1 MLELKN
7 IVKEYH
13 VADETINALNN
24 VSIKFRENEF
34 VSILGPSGCGKTTLL
49 NIIGGLDRYTSGDL
63 IINGR
68 STKEYKDRDWDT
80 YRNHSIGFIFQSYNL
95 IPHQT
100 VLENVELALTLAGVS
115 KEERRTRAKEVL
127 TKVGLGDKL
136 NNRPNQLS
144 GGQMQRVA
152 IARALINDPDILL
165 ADEPTGALDTK
176 TSIQI
181 LELLKEVASDRL
193 IIMVTHNPE
202 LAEQYS
208 TRIIK
213 LLDGKV
219 IDDSNPVREE
229 EVIKT
234 KEKLDK
240 KKKASMS
247 FFTALSL
254 SFRNMLTKKGRT
266 IMVAFAGSIGIIGI
280 ALILSVSYGF
290 QAYID
295 RVEEDT
301 LSSYPVMITEEN
313 TNMSSIISSFA
324 SSSKDEN
331 RPLDK
336 IYSKLVLTQML
347 KAVSSETYQ
356 NNMTAFKAYIE
367 SQKDYLEN
375 YTLDIKYNY
384 NITPY
389 IYKADTNK
397 VVQVNPNVLFS
408 NMMGTM
414 GGMQATAMSAMS
426 SCFDEKINNQKLLET
441 QYEVL
446 AGEWPDKNDD
456 DYAKKLIMVVDDNNE
471 ISDFILYALGIE
483 DQDEMKDMIKDVLL
497 GKEVATE
504 VKEYTYEYMLN
515 LKYKVLSY
523 GDFYVQQID
532 TSWTDMS
539 GDTEFLKN
547 TINEKGIELSVGCI
561 VRLRPECSAG
571 SLTSTLMYSS
581 ELIDMLIKHN
591 NQTGIVQDQLT
602 RSNIDVFTGK
612 QFEIPEITID
622 TVNALFE
629 IFLASLPEEQ
639 RPLIS
644 AYFDSLSDEEKI
656 EQLKEYI
663 KTDATYEGN
672 IDKLQYVDIDSPHSI
687 SLYPIDFNSKDKVTD
702 FIADYNKQMLAQ
714 GLEANVIN
722 YTDYIGLFLN
732 SVTLILNIITYVLI
746 GFVSVSLI
754 VSSIM
759 IGVITY
765 ISVIERTKEIG
776 ILRSVGASKK
786 DVSRVFNA
794 ETLIIGFASGVIGI
808 LVTLLLIV
816 PINLIINHV
825 GNIANI
831 AKLPFLGAIILIL
844 ISMGL
849 TLIAGIFPARFASK
863 CDPVEAL
870 RTE

>member
-234 KEKLDK
+234 KEKVDK
-240 KKKASMS
+240 KEKASMS

-504 VKEYTYEYMLN
+504 VKEYTYEYMLS

-722 YTDYIGLFLN
+722 YTDYIGLFLS